1 MHPEIKWV
9 HMEPGN
15 LEPDVRE
22 SDKTGSFGLSPYFS
36 DRVNHNVVESE
47 ILGGVNLRDVPPDT
61 VLEVQTQNHT
71 YTIVHK
77 GWGQAL
83 ISGHPEFCPDPVL
96 VQIHGSTWGGS
107 LLKQSYIGRGMH
119 LEFRHPE
126 FLPIVTS
133 RILEVRA
140 R

>member
-1 MHPEIKWV
+1 
-9 HMEPGN
+9 MEFGS
-15 LEPDVRE
+15 LEPDVSGQ
-22 SDKTGSFGLSPYFS
+22 SDTGTLGISPHFS
-36 DRVNHNVVESE
+36 DSINRNVVESE
-47 ILGGVNLRDVPPDT
+47 IMGGVNLRDVPPET
-61 VLEVQTQNHT
+61 VIEVQTLNHT

-83 ISGHPEFCPDPVL
+83 ISGHPDFCPDPVL

-107 LLKQSYIGRGMH
+107 LLKQSFIGRGMH

-126 FLPIVTS
+126 YLPIVTS

-140 R
+140 L

>member
-1 MHPEIKWV
+1 
-9 HMEPGN
+9 MEFGS
-15 LEPDVRE
+15 LQPDV
-22 SDKTGSFGLSPYFS
+22 TGETDSGHFGLSPHFS
-36 DRVNHNVVESE
+36 DAINRNVVESE
-47 ILGGVNLRDVPPDT
+47 ILGGVHLRDVPPET

-83 ISGHPEFCPDPVL
+83 ISGHPDFCPDPVL

-107 LLKQSYIGRGMH
+107 LLKQSFIGRGMH
-119 LEFRHPE
+119 LEFRHPA
-126 FLPIVTS
+126 FLPIITS
-133 RILEVRA
+133 RIVEVRA

>member
-1 MHPEIKWV
+1 
-9 HMEPGN
+9 MEPGSF
-15 LEPDVRE
+15 EPDV
-22 SDKTGSFGLSPYFS
+22 SDQTDTGLFGLSPHFS
-36 DRVNHNVVESE
+36 DAINRNVVESE
-47 ILGGVNLRDVPPDT
+47 ILGGVHLRDVPPET

-107 LLKQSYIGRGMH
+107 LLKQSFIGRGMH
-119 LEFRHPE
+119 LEFTHPE
-126 FLPIVTS
+126 YSPIITS
-133 RILEVRA
+133 RIVEVRA
-140 R
+140 L

>member
-1 MHPEIKWV
+1 MESGKFDPEV
-9 HMEPGN
+9 STA
-15 LEPDVRE
+15 
-22 SDKTGSFGLSPYFS
+22 SDTGQFGLSPYFS
-36 DRVNHNVVESE
+36 DDVNRNVVESE
-47 ILGGVNLRDVPPDT
+47 ILGGVNLQDVPPET
-61 VLEVQTQNHT
+61 VLEVETQNHT

-83 ISGHPEFCPDPVL
+83 ISGHPNFCPDPVL

-107 LLKQSYIGRGMH
+107 LLKQSFIGRGMH

-126 FLPIVTS
+126 FLPIITS
-133 RILEVRA
+133 RIVEVRA

>member
-1 MHPEIKWV
+1 
-9 HMEPGN
+9 MESGN
-15 LEPDVRE
+15 LEPDVRAADE
-22 SDKTGSFGLSPYFS
+22 TGSFGLSPYFS
-36 DRVNHNVVESE
+36 DSINRNVVESE

-61 VLEVQTQNHT
+61 VIEVETQNHT

-83 ISGHPEFCPDPVL
+83 ISGHPDFCPDPVL
-96 VQIHGSTWGGS
+96 VEIHGSTWGGS

-119 LEFRHPE
+119 LEFR
-126 FLPIVTS
+126 PIITS